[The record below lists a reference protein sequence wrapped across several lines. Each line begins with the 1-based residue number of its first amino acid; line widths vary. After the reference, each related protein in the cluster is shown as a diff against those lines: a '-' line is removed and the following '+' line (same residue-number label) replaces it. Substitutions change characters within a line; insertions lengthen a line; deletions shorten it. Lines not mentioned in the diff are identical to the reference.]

1 MFREALV
8 QTVPF
13 LYFILFITVSKK
25 PCLES
30 DLNNSSKQSLAK
42 PLPYVFPFNQLS
54 AFYFLFV
61 YLKQAKHSK
70 SLKHFHDNKKLM
82 NLQN

>member
-13 LYFILFITVSKK
+13 YILFITVSKK
-25 PCLES
+25 PYLES
-30 DLNNSSKQSLAK
+30 ALNNSSKQSLAK
-42 PLPYVFPFNQLS
+42 PLPYIFPFNQLS

-61 YLKQAKHSK
+61 YSFETVKT
-70 SLKHFHDNKKLM
+70 F
-82 NLQN
+82 

>member
-13 LYFILFITVSKK
+13 YILSFITVSEK
-25 PCLES
+25 PSLES
-30 DLNNSSKQSLAK
+30 DLKNSSKQSLAK

-54 AFYFLFV
+54 AFYFLLFIH
-61 YLKQAKHSK
+61 LKQAKHSK
-70 SLKHFHDNKKLM
+70 SLKRFHRDKKS
-82 NLQN
+82 